1 MGAPIGK
8 PAEGKDPVGC
18 SVMLLIAQSAKGYIS
33 LDD

>member
-18 SVMLLIAQSAKGYIS
+18 SVMHVDRAVS
-33 LDD
+33 